1 MSKQPRYQAYT
12 KTTVNDDV
20 VLCISRTRL
29 RQLMQS
35 GQLVASDFKCAD
47 SCTKCVVR
55 ELLLECA
62 AGCDRAAND

>member
-1 MSKQPRYQAYT
+1 MRKQPRSHAHT
-12 KTTVNDDV
+12 KATANDEV

-35 GQLVASDFKCAD
+35 GQLVASDFKCGD